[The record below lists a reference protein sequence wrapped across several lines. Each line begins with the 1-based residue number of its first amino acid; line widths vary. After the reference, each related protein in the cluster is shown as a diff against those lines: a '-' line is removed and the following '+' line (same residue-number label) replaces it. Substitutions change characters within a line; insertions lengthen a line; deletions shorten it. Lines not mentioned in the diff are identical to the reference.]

1 MKGRFEGWLRN
12 IESCSHSY
20 TNRGSVRK
28 KTRRTGGNA
37 TSDGLSANLTFQR
50 IIRNQLAALDS
61 LQERVMEFPRHAS
74 AFRQSLIEQDPPQLL
89 PRIALFGI

>member
-1 MKGRFEGWLRN
+1 
-12 IESCSHSY
+12 
-20 TNRGSVRK
+20 
-28 KTRRTGGNA
+28 
-37 TSDGLSANLTFQR
+37 LSANLTFQR